1 MSKDFN
7 VYKWRRD
14 QLNEDLN
21 KYQKYPKN
29 KIGEFEY
36 AYLPKKEYG
45 GGVELFKT
53 SEVNFDLVPDEIM
66 FTGEQYSAKAQK
78 NAPIFLF
85 TWTDYKR
92 PKMGDPTAGLTPD
105 EYNKTSRRYQGD

>member
-1 MSKDFN
+1 MAKEFN

-92 PKMGDPTAGLTPD
+92 PEMGDPTAGLTPD

>member
-1 MSKDFN
+1 MAKEFN

-92 PKMGDPTAGLTPD
+92 PEMGDPTSGMSPD
-105 EYNKTSRRYQGD
+105 EYTGKRYTGD

>member
-1 MSKDFN
+1 MAKEFN

-36 AYLPKKEYG
+36 AYLPKKAYG

-53 SEVNFDLVPDEIM
+53 SEINFDLIPDEIM

-92 PKMGDPTAGLTPD
+92 PEMGDPTSGMSPD
-105 EYNKTSRRYQGD
+105 EYTGKRYTGD